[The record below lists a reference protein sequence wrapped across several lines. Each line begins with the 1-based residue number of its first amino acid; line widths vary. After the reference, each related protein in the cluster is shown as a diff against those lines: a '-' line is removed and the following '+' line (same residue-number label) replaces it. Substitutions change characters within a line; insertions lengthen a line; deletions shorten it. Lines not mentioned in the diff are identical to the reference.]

1 MFFFFSKIKTNIG
14 PKRFNIGQILFSL
27 NKLETKWRADRYP
40 LPAQA
45 HLLNIIGKNGESSK
59 L

>member
-1 MFFFFSKIKTNIG
+1 MKTNIG
-14 PKRFNIGQILFSL
+14 PKRFNVGQILFPL
-27 NKLETKWRADRYP
+27 NKLETKWRVDRY
-40 LPAQA
+40 LLLAQA